1 MKVKLML
8 PVFKTFRYG
17 IMAIGSKTDVSASI
31 PNKIE
36 FQREGDQDKNTE
48 AAGGKTKGN
57 IIQN

>member
-1 MKVKLML
+1 ML